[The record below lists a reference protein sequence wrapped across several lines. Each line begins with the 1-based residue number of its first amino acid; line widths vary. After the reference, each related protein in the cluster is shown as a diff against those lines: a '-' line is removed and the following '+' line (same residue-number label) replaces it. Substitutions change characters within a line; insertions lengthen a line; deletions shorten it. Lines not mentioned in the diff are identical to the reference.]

1 MTSNRWH
8 DIIGFV
14 PNVARNKDFDNKSLQ
29 IGDDTIKELT
39 WLFDNNTAF
48 EGTNVSSDSVVG
60 DGLTA
65 REMNELRSYEQLP
78 FIYWPRFWK
87 MVQNTAEEFTG
98 YTWEL
103 DKVWF
108 NDKNI
113 LYYNLVMMLKTL
125 PTDMSA
131 IHKNEY
137 RVGLPSGGIVYHND
151 LDVQYPFTFKLL
163 KEGSNETIP
172 IVDFSTSKFNM
183 TRAKMARIDGAITL
197 TISMPHRGANGAYLP
212 IKFGPNMAFECRLSV
227 MNDDGKNGTFPKDDQ
242 WQGFSHFWGGS

>member
-1 MTSNRWH
+1 MTSNRWY

-14 PNVARNKDFDNKSLQ
+14 ANTARNKDFDNKSLQ

-39 WLFDNNTAF
+39 EILDNNTAF
-48 EGTNVSSDSVVG
+48 VGTNVSSDSVVG

-65 REMNELRSYEQLP
+65 REMNELRSYAQLP
-78 FIYWPRFWK
+78 FIYWPKFWK

-98 YTWEL
+98 YEWDL
-103 DKVWF
+103 DKDWF

-131 IHKNEY
+131 VHKNEY

-151 LDVQYPFTFKLL
+151 LNVQYPFTFKLL
-163 KEGSNETIP
+163 EEGSNETIP
-172 IVDFSTSKFNM
+172 IVDFNTSKFNM
-183 TRAKMARIDGAITL
+183 TRANMARIDGTITL

-212 IKFGPNMAFECRLSV
+212 IKFGPNMAF
-227 MNDDGKNGTFPKDDQ
+227 
-242 WQGFSHFWGGS
+242 